1 MTVFL
6 GLLAFT
12 FLILTV
18 VSGICWFLADMD
30 NKYSGPPKEI
40 RRSSFLF
47 SLAGFAFFFWLIY

>member
-18 VSGICWFLADMD
+18 VSGIWWFLADMD
-30 NKYSGPPKEI
+30 NKYNDPPKEI
-40 RRSSFLF
+40 RRSCFLF
-47 SLAGFAFFFWLIY
+47 SLAGFAFFFWLL